1 MWHCNVRASSLAC
14 ASASIVAQNASNRK
28 ISARAR
34 GHAALEGSIYRA
46 ENKSTDAPRFSGLL
60 LMTQPLSDQDAA
72 DTALPPF
79 NNTAEKA
86 TLTGTLLHLWPYIW
100 PGDRADLKMRVV
112 WSMVLLLIAKLATL
126 SVPFTFK
133 WAIDALTG
141 ADSAPIQSS
150 NWPLW
155 LIASPLIMTFSY
167 GAVRV
172 LMAVLTQWR
181 DGLFARVAM
190 HAVRKLAYR
199 TFVHMHELSLRF
211 HLERKTG
218 GLTRVLERGRTGIE
232 VIVRMVIL
240 QLVPT
245 VVEVTLL
252 MAVLLWQF
260 DWRYVLATMIT
271 VVIYMYYTWLAT
283 EWRIEIRRRMNDSD
297 NEANTKAIDSLLNY
311 ETVKYFSAE
320 EREAERYDR
329 SVERFERASVKTYT
343 SLAVLNAGQALI
355 FTAGLTATMLMCA
368 AGVRS
373 GNNTVGDF
381 VMVNAMMIQLYQ
393 PLNFMGMVYHETKQA
408 IIDIEKMFA
417 VLSRN
422 PEVKDIPGA
431 KPLVVSRG
439 NVRFDDVKFSYDPD
453 RQILKG
459 LSFEVPAGK
468 TVAIVGPSGAGKS
481 TISRL
486 LFRLYDIS
494 GGSITI
500 DGQDI
505 RSVTQASL
513 RASIGMVPQDTVL
526 FNDTIRYN
534 IRYGRWDATDAEV
547 EQAAQMAQID
557 GFIRMSPK
565 GYETEVGERGLKLSG
580 GEKQRVAIA
589 RTILKGPPI
598 LVLDEATSALDS
610 HTEQE
615 IQDALEK
622 VSRNRTSLVI
632 AHRLSTIVRA
642 DEIIVLDQGRIAER
656 GTHSQLLAAGGLCAS
671 MWNRQREAQE
681 ARERLAL
688 IADENEAP
696 NRTPPPVEDT
706 QVEEPLAAP
715 AAAAE

>member
-1 MWHCNVRASSLAC
+1 MTKAHSSLEPE
-14 ASASIVAQNASNRK
+14 
-28 ISARAR
+28 
-34 GHAALEGSIYRA
+34 AAPKTVSSLQR
-46 ENKSTDAPRFSGLL
+46 
-60 LMTQPLSDQDAA
+60 
-72 DTALPPF
+72 
-79 NNTAEKA
+79 A
-86 TLTGTLLHLWPYIW
+86 TLLGTLVHLWPYIW

-112 WSMVLLLIAKLATL
+112 WSMVLLLVAKLATL

-141 ADSAPIQSS
+141 HDTAPVQSS
-150 NWPLW
+150 NWTMW
-155 LIASPLIMTFSY
+155 LIASPLIMTLSY

-172 LMAVLTQWR
+172 IMAILTQWR
-181 DGLFARVAM
+181 DGIFAKVAM
-190 HAVRKLAYR
+190 HAVRKLAFL

-218 GLTRVLERGRTGIE
+218 GLTRVLERGRLGIE

-245 VVEVTLL
+245 IVEVSLL
-252 MAVLLWQF
+252 MGVLLWQF

-271 VVIYMYYTWLAT
+271 VVVYMYYTYLAT

-297 NEANTKAIDSLLNY
+297 TEANTKAIDSLLNY

-320 EREAERYDR
+320 AREAERYDR
-329 SVERFERASVKTYT
+329 SMERYERASVKTYT
-343 SLAVLNAGQALI
+343 SLTVLNTGQAII

-368 AGVRS
+368 VGVRR
-373 GNNTVGDF
+373 GTNTVGDF

-393 PLNFMGMVYHETKQA
+393 PLNFMGMVYREIKQA
-408 IIDIEKMFA
+408 VIDIEKMFG

-422 PEVKDIPGA
+422 PEVTDLPGA
-431 KPLVVSRG
+431 KPLIVLSG
-439 NVRFDDVKFSYDPD
+439 NVRFDDVRFSYDPE
-453 RQILKG
+453 RPILKG

-486 LFRLYDIS
+486 LFRLYDVSS
-494 GGSITI
+494 GRILI

-505 RSVTQASL
+505 RNVTQSSL
-513 RASIGMVPQDTVL
+513 RESIGMVPQDTVL

-534 IRYGRWDATDAEV
+534 IRYGRWDASDADV
-547 EQAAQMAQID
+547 EEAARMAQID
-557 GFIRMSPK
+557 SFIRVSPK

-589 RTILKGPPI
+589 RTVLKGPPI
-598 LVLDEATSALDS
+598 LLLDEATSALDS

-615 IQDALEK
+615 IQDALER

-632 AHRLSTIVRA
+632 AHRLSTIVGA
-642 DEIIVLDQGRIAER
+642 DEIIVLNQGRIAER
-656 GTHSQLLAAGGLCAS
+656 GTHSQLLAANGLYAS

-681 ARERLAL
+681 AREKLAL
-688 IADENEAP
+688 IAEENAAP
-696 NRTPPPVEDT
+696 SPGPPPFDDDLETPV
-706 QVEEPLAAP
+706 
-715 AAAAE
+715 AAE

>member
-1 MWHCNVRASSLAC
+1 MADVDS
-14 ASASIVAQNASNRK
+14 
-28 ISARAR
+28 
-34 GHAALEGSIYRA
+34 
-46 ENKSTDAPRFSGLL
+46 
-60 LMTQPLSDQDAA
+60 PLKHEPVPS
-72 DTALPPF
+72 
-79 NNTAEKA
+79 AEKVVGQA
-86 TLTGTLLHLWPYIW
+86 TLTGTLVHLWPYIW

-112 WSMVLLLIAKLATL
+112 WSLVLLLLAKLATL

-141 ADSAPIQSS
+141 ADTAPVQAS
-150 NWPLW
+150 NWMLW
-155 LIASPLIMTFSY
+155 LIASPLIMTASY
-167 GAVRV
+167 GAMRV

-181 DGLFARVAM
+181 DGIFAKVAM
-190 HAVRKLAYR
+190 HAVRKLAYL

-218 GLTRVLERGRTGIE
+218 GLTRVLERGRLGIE

-245 VVEVTLL
+245 IVEVALL

-271 VVIYMYYTWLAT
+271 VVVYMYYTYIAT
-283 EWRIEIRRRMNDSD
+283 EWRIEIRRKMNDSD
-297 NEANTKAIDSLLNY
+297 TEANTKAIDSLLNY
-311 ETVKYFSAE
+311 ETVKYFSSE
-320 EREAERYDR
+320 QREATRYDR
-329 SVERFERASVKTYT
+329 SMERYEHASVKTYT
-343 SLAVLNAGQALI
+343 SLAVLNTGQAII
-355 FTAGLTATMLMCA
+355 FTAGLTTTMLMCA
-368 AGVRS
+368 IGVRN
-373 GNNTVGDF
+373 GTNTVGDF

-393 PLNFMGMVYHETKQA
+393 PLNFMGMVYREIKQA
-408 IIDIEKMFA
+408 VIDIEKMFG

-422 PEVKDIPGA
+422 PEVKDRPGA
-431 KPLVVSRG
+431 KPLAVASG
-439 NVRFDDVKFSYDPD
+439 NVRFDDVWFSYDPE
-453 RQILKG
+453 RQILRG

-494 GGSITI
+494 GGRILI

-505 RSVTQASL
+505 RDVTQASL

-547 EQAAQMAQID
+547 EEAAGLAQID
-557 GFIRMSPK
+557 SFIRRSPK

-589 RTILKGPPI
+589 RTVLKAPPI

-615 IQDALEK
+615 IQQALER
-622 VSRNRTSLVI
+622 VSQNRTSLVI
-632 AHRLSTIVRA
+632 AHRLSTIVSA

-656 GTHSQLLAAGGLCAS
+656 GTHTELLAADGLYAS
-671 MWNRQREAQE
+671 MWNRQREAE
-681 ARERLAL
+681 AARERLAQV
-688 IADENEAP
+688 ADDNEAP
-696 NRTPPPVEDT
+696 NRKPPPLDDVAT
-706 QVEEPLAAP
+706 
-715 AAAAE
+715 AAAE

>member
-1 MWHCNVRASSLAC
+1 MAHTH
-14 ASASIVAQNASNRK
+14 SAP
-28 ISARAR
+28 
-34 GHAALEGSIYRA
+34 AAG
-46 ENKSTDAPRFSGLL
+46 DAFPS
-60 LMTQPLSDQDAA
+60 PDK
-72 DTALPPF
+72 PV
-79 NNTAEKA
+79 EA
-86 TLTGTLLHLWPYIW
+86 TLIGTLVHLWPYIW

-112 WSMVLLLIAKLATL
+112 WSMVLLLLAKLATL
-126 SVPFTFK
+126 AVPFTFK

-141 ADSAPIQSS
+141 ADSAPVQPS
-150 NWPLW
+150 NWTVW
-155 LIASPLIMTFSY
+155 LIASPLIMTASY
-167 GAVRV
+167 GALRV

-218 GLTRVLERGRTGIE
+218 GLTRVLERGRSGIE

-245 VVEVTLL
+245 IVEVSLL

-260 DWRYVLATMIT
+260 DWRYVLVTMIT
-271 VVIYMYYTWLAT
+271 VVVFMYYTYIAT
-283 EWRIEIRRRMNDSD
+283 EWRIGIRRKMNDSD
-297 NEANTKAIDSLLNY
+297 TEANTKAIDSLLNY

-320 EREAERYDR
+320 EREATRYDR
-329 SVERFERASVKTYT
+329 SMERYEGASVKTYT
-343 SLAVLNAGQALI
+343 SLAVLNTGQAII
-355 FTAGLTATMLMCA
+355 FTAGLTATMVMCA
-368 AGVRS
+368 IGVRR
-373 GNNTVGDF
+373 GTNTVGDF

-393 PLNFMGMVYHETKQA
+393 PLNFMGMVYREIKQA
-408 IIDIEKMFA
+408 IIDIEKMFN
-417 VLSRN
+417 VLLRH
-422 PEVKDIPGA
+422 PEIKDSPGA
-431 KPLVVSRG
+431 RPLVVTSG
-439 NVRFDDVKFSYDPD
+439 NVRFEDVRFSYDPD
-453 RQILKG
+453 RPILKG

-486 LFRLYDIS
+486 LFRLYDVS
-494 GGSITI
+494 GGKILI

-505 RSVTQASL
+505 RNVTQSSL

-547 EQAAQMAQID
+547 ERAAQLAQID
-557 GFIRMSPK
+557 GFIRMSPR
-565 GYETEVGERGLKLSG
+565 GYETQVGERGLKLSG

-589 RTILKGPPI
+589 RTVLKAPPI

-615 IQDALEK
+615 IQDALER

-632 AHRLSTIVRA
+632 AHRLSTIVGA

-656 GTHSQLLAAGGLCAS
+656 GTHAQLLASGGLYAS

-681 ARERLAL
+681 ARERLAR
-688 IADENEAP
+688 IADESDAP
-696 NRTPPPVEDT
+696 NRTPPSVDD
-706 QVEEPLAAP
+706 VLATP
-715 AAAAE
+715 AAAE